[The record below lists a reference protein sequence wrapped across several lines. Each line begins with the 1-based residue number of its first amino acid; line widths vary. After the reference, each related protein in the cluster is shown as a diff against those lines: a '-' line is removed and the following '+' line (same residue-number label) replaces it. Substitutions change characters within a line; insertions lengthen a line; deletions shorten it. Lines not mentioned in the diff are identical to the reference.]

1 MDPHISVVTA
11 MLDSVAY
18 HTGEFDAPVVPEAD
32 FVPFNL
38 SYLSDFAGSEKQS
51 ENPALFSSGANYDSC
66 GALAAR

>member
-18 HTGEFDAPVVPEAD
+18 RTGEFDAPVVPEAD

-38 SYLSDFAGSEKQS
+38 SYLSDFAESEKQS
-51 ENPALFSSGANYDSC
+51 ENPFGGHVENASDPL
-66 GALAAR
+66 LA